1 MCEKGAQY
9 PPMNSSRDHASV
21 CICTFKRSI
30 LLGYLLGKLEKQ
42 FLEQPFDGSVVVVDN
57 DSAGSA
63 RDTVLAFKK
72 TTTLPVDYHVEPEQ
86 NISLARNRSVRNA
99 KGNIVVFI
107 DDDEFPEEGWLRNL
121 YKTYKE
127 YNADAVL
134 GPVKPWYDIEPPKWV
149 TKGKLHER
157 ESFASGTMMKD
168 ARYTRTG
175 NVLIRKKI
183 LEDTK
188 SPFDPRFGRTGGE
201 DTDFFRRKIGE
212 CCILIWCE
220 EAPVY
225 EYIPPERMKRS
236 YFLKRA
242 LLRGVVN
249 GKYSTFNVFETMK
262 SFVAFLLYTV
272 SLPFLLL
279 GGHHLF
285 MKYLIKDCDH
295 IGKLIALAGIDLI
308 KERDTF

>member
-1 MCEKGAQY
+1 
-9 PPMNSSRDHASV
+9 MNSSRDHVSV
-21 CICTFKRSI
+21 CICSYKRNV

-72 TTTLPVDYHVEPEQ
+72 TTTVPVDYHIEPEQ
-86 NISLARNRSVRNA
+86 NISLARNKSIRNA
-99 KGNIVVFI
+99 KGNIIVFI
-107 DDDEFPEEGWLRNL
+107 DDDEFPGEGWLHNL

-127 YNADAVL
+127 YDADSVF
-134 GPVKPWYDIEPPKWV
+134 GPIKPCYEIEPPKWV
-149 TKGKLHER
+149 IKGKLHER
-157 ESFASGTMMKD
+157 ESFETGTRIHY

-175 NVLIRKKI
+175 NVLISKKI
-183 LEDTK
+183 LEDTQ

-201 DTDFFRRKIGE
+201 DTEFFRKKIDAR
-212 CCILIWCE
+212 CVLVWCE

-225 EYIPPERMKRS
+225 EHIPPGRLTRS

-272 SLPFLLL
+272 SLPLLLL

-295 IGKLIALAGIDLI
+295 IGKLIAMAGIDLI
-308 KERDTF
+308 KERDTC